1 VSQRTIFK
9 AIEFIIMNS
18 NYLKI
23 MFSWQV

>member
-9 AIEFIIMNS
+9 AIECIIMNN

-23 MFSWQV
+23 MSSWQV